1 MYNVNYLIKILI
13 PLLLI
18 FSPIYSQKV
27 NPENIEIIRDNYGVP
42 HVYSKTDKELA
53 YGLAWVH
60 SEDDFKTIQEAY
72 LAGNSLLS
80 KHIGLRGA
88 PVDFLA
94 QLIQS
99 DEVIDS
105 LFNTIDKD
113 FIDIVDGY
121 AQGINRYAELNPNE
135 VLVKKLF
142 PITPKKMLKY
152 SFLQL
157 FISSEGDRAVRAIFE
172 NNFESLNFQRRNEL
186 GSNLFSFS
194 TKKTKNG
201 ETYMAVNTHQ
211 PLDGPTSWYEVH
223 LESEEGT
230 SIIGATFAGA
240 PCILTGSNKNL
251 AWTHTVNRPDKT
263 DVYQLE
269 MVKNS
274 KIKYYF
280 DNKIL
285 KLKKYRGKAFI
296 KIFGIPIKVS
306 KKYYSSVYGPTLKN
320 KTGFFSVRTGSLHKV
335 RALEQ
340 WWKMNKAKNFKEFY
354 SILEM
359 NEIPGYNIGYA
370 DKDDNIFYISNGLIP
385 KRNDKYKWTGVLPG
399 NTSETLWTEYYKTSE
414 LPQVINPE
422 SGYIYNAN
430 HSPFKST
437 SLDENPKPKDFATNM
452 GFETFDNNRSTRIF
466 ELVESYDAIDYEAFK
481 TIKYDNK
488 FPTPFNYNFMNINNI
503 MEMSP
508 ENYPE
513 ISDILEQIQKWDRI
527 TDANSTG
534 AGAYAMFYY
543 TLADKY
549 FYKSYYDRNF
559 SKSLIADCLREVKNR
574 MIKHFKTTSVKLG
587 DFQKLVRGTKEIP
600 IFGMPD
606 VITAMNASKYKDGK
620 VQVTHGE
627 SYIQLV
633 KFSSKGTEIESV
645 ISYGSSDHKD
655 SPHYNDQMDI
665 YSKFQTKKMSFDRNY
680 VIKNAKKTYNPE

>member
-1 MYNVNYLIKILI
+1 MKQLKSIYLLFLFFTFNSIAQNI
-13 PLLLI
+13 
-18 FSPIYSQKV
+18 
-27 NPENIEIIRDNYGVP
+27 NTNNIEIIRDSFGVP
-42 HVYSKTDKELA
+42 HIYTKTDAELG

-88 PVDFLA
+88 PVDFLS
-94 QLIQS
+94 QLIRS
-99 DEVIDS
+99 DEIIDS
-105 LFNTIDKD
+105 LYNTIDKN
-113 FIDIVDGY
+113 FIEVVKGY

-172 NNFESLNFQRRNEL
+172 NNFKSLTFQRRNEL

-194 TKKTKNG
+194 TNKTKNG

-240 PCILTGSNKNL
+240 PCVLTGSNKNL

-263 DVYQLE
+263 DIYQLE

-274 KIKYYF
+274 KRKYFF
-280 DNKIL
+280 DDKIL

-296 KIFGIPIKVS
+296 KILGIPIKVS

-320 KTGFFSVRTGSLHKV
+320 KTGFFSVRTGSLFKV
-335 RALEQ
+335 RGLEQ
-340 WWKMNKAKNFKEFY
+340 WWKMNKASSFKEFY

-385 KRNDKYKWTGVLPG
+385 KRNNKYKWTDVLPG

-414 LPQVINPE
+414 LPQVINPK

-437 SLDENPKPKDFATNM
+437 SLNENPNPKHFNSNM

-466 ELVESYDAIDYEAFK
+466 ELVESLDAINYKDFK

-488 FPTPFNYNFMNINNI
+488 FPTPFNYNFMDINNV
-503 MEMSP
+503 MEMDP
-508 ENYPE
+508 KNYPK
-513 ISDILEQIQKWDRI
+513 ISDLLEQIQKWDRV
-527 TDANSTG
+527 TDADSTG

-543 TLADKY
+543 TLAEKY

-559 SKSLIADCLREVKNR
+559 SKDLIADCLKDVKEK
-574 MIKHFKTTSVKLG
+574 MIKYFNSSTVKLG
-587 DFQKLVRGTKEIP
+587 EYQKLVRGNKEIP

-606 VITAMNASKYKDGK
+606 VITAMTASKYRNGK
-620 VQVTHGE
+620 IQVTHGE

-633 KFSSKGTEIESV
+633 KFSNKGVEIESI

-655 SPHYNDQMDI
+655 SPHYNDQMEL
-665 YSKFQTKKMSFDRNY
+665 YSKFKTKKMSFDKDY
-680 VIKNAKKTYNPE
+680 VLKNARTTYNPK

>member
-1 MYNVNYLIKILI
+1 MIKKFFFLLIAFPAFCQNVNI
-13 PLLLI
+13 
-18 FSPIYSQKV
+18 
-27 NPENIEIIRDNYGVP
+27 NNIEIIRDHYGVP
-42 HVYSKTDKELA
+42 HIYSDTDKELA
-53 YGLAWVH
+53 YGLAWAH

-72 LAGNSLLS
+72 LAGNALLS
-80 KHIGLRGA
+80 KHLGLRGA
-88 PVDFLA
+88 PVDFLT

-99 DEVIDS
+99 EEVIDS
-105 LFNTIDKD
+105 LYETIDKN
-113 FIDIVDGY
+113 FLEVAEGY
-121 AQGINRYAELNPNE
+121 AQGINRYAELNPDK

-157 FISSEGDRAVRAIFE
+157 FISSEGDRAIRAIFE
-172 NNFESLNFQRRNEL
+172 NDFESLNFQRRNEL

-194 TKKTKNG
+194 TKKTNNG

-223 LESEEGT
+223 LESKEGT

-263 DVYQLE
+263 DIFQLE
-269 MVKNS
+269 MVKKS
-274 KIKYYF
+274 KRKYYF
-280 DNKIL
+280 DNQVL

-296 KIFGIPIKVS
+296 NILGIPIRVS
-306 KKYYSSVYGPTLKN
+306 RKYYSSVYGPTLKN
-320 KTGFFSVRTGSLHKV
+320 KTGFFSVRTGSLFKV

-340 WWKMNKAKNFKEFY
+340 WWKMNKATSFDEFY

-385 KRNDKYKWTGVLPG
+385 IRNDKFKWTGVLPG
-399 NTSETLWTEYYKTSE
+399 NTSETLWTDYYKTHE
-414 LPQVINPE
+414 LPQVINPK

-430 HSPFKST
+430 HSPFLST
-437 SLDENPKPKDFATNM
+437 SIDENPNPQDFASNM
-452 GFETFDNNRSTRIF
+452 GFETFNNNRSTRIF
-466 ELVESYDAIDYEAFK
+466 ELVESHKSIDYETFK
-481 TIKYDNK
+481 KIKYDNK
-488 FPTPFNYNFMNINNI
+488 FPTPFNYNFMDVNNI
-503 MEMSP
+503 MEMQP
-508 ENYPE
+508 DNYPE
-513 ISDILEQIQKWDRI
+513 VADLIKQIQNWDRS
-527 TDANSTG
+527 TDASSTG
-534 AGAYAMFYY
+534 AGAFAMFYY

-559 SKSLIADCLREVKNR
+559 SKSLIADCLVEVKKR
-574 MIKHFKTTSVKLG
+574 MKKYFDSTTIKLG
-587 DFQKLVRGTKEIP
+587 DFQKLVRGDKEMP

-633 KFSSKGTEIESV
+633 KFSSKGTEIESI
-645 ISYGSSDHKD
+645 ISYGSSDNKE
-655 SPHYNDQMDI
+655 SPHYNDQMEK
-665 YSKFQTKKMSFDRNY
+665 YSKFQTKKMSFDRDW
-680 VIKNAKKTYNPE
+680 VLKNSRRIYNPK

>member
-1 MYNVNYLIKILI
+1 MKQLKSIYLLFLFFTFNSIAQNI
-13 PLLLI
+13 
-18 FSPIYSQKV
+18 
-27 NPENIEIIRDNYGVP
+27 NTNNIEIIRDSFGVP
-42 HVYSKTDKELA
+42 HIYTKTDAELG

-88 PVDFLA
+88 PVDFLS
-94 QLIQS
+94 QLIRS
-99 DEVIDS
+99 DEIIDS
-105 LFNTIDKD
+105 LYSTIDKK
-113 FIDIVDGY
+113 FIEVVKGY

-172 NNFESLNFQRRNEL
+172 NNFKSLTFQRRNEL

-194 TKKTKNG
+194 TNKTRNG

-240 PCILTGSNKNL
+240 PCVLTGTNKNL

-263 DVYQLE
+263 DIYQLE

-274 KIKYYF
+274 KRKYFF
-280 DNKIL
+280 DDKIL

-296 KIFGIPIKVS
+296 KILGIPIKVS

-320 KTGFFSVRTGSLHKV
+320 KTGFFSVRTGSLFKV
-335 RALEQ
+335 RGLEQ
-340 WWKMNKAKNFKEFY
+340 WWKMNKASSFKEFY

-385 KRNDKYKWTGVLPG
+385 KRNNKYKWTDVLPG
-399 NTSETLWTEYYKTSE
+399 NNSETLWTEYYKTSE
-414 LPQVINPE
+414 LPQVINPK

-430 HSPFKST
+430 HSPFRST
-437 SLDENPKPKDFATNM
+437 SLNENPNPKNFNSNM

-466 ELVESYDAIDYEAFK
+466 ELIESFNAIDYKDFK

-488 FPTPFNYNFMNINNI
+488 FPTPFNYNFMDINNI
-503 MEMSP
+503 MEMDP
-508 ENYPE
+508 INYPE
-513 ISDILEQIQKWDRI
+513 ISDLLEQIQKWDRV

-543 TLADKY
+543 TLAEKY

-559 SKSLIADCLREVKNR
+559 SKDLIADCLKDVKEK
-574 MIKHFKTTSVKLG
+574 MIKYFNSSTVKLG
-587 DFQKLVRGTKEIP
+587 EYQKLVRGNKEMP

-606 VITAMNASKYKDGK
+606 VITAMTASKYRNGK
-620 VQVTHGE
+620 IQVTHGE

-633 KFSSKGTEIESV
+633 KFSNKGVEIESI

-655 SPHYNDQMDI
+655 SPHYNDQMEL
-665 YSKFQTKKMSFDRNY
+665 YSKFKTKKMSFDKDY
-680 VIKNAKKTYNPE
+680 VLKNARTTYNPK

>member
-1 MYNVNYLIKILI
+1 MKQLKSIYLLFLFFTFNSIAQNI
-13 PLLLI
+13 
-18 FSPIYSQKV
+18 
-27 NPENIEIIRDNYGVP
+27 NTNNIEIIRDSFGVP
-42 HVYSKTDKELA
+42 HIYTKTDAELG

-88 PVDFLA
+88 PVDFLS
-94 QLIQS
+94 QLIRS
-99 DEVIDS
+99 DEIIDS
-105 LFNTIDKD
+105 LYNTIDKN
-113 FIDIVDGY
+113 FIEVVKGY
-121 AQGINRYAELNPNE
+121 AQGINRYAELNPKE

-172 NNFESLNFQRRNEL
+172 NNFKSLTFQRRNEL

-194 TKKTKNG
+194 TNKTRNG

-240 PCILTGSNKNL
+240 PCVLTGTNKNL

-263 DVYQLE
+263 DIYQLE

-274 KIKYYF
+274 KRKYFF
-280 DNKIL
+280 DDKIL

-296 KIFGIPIKVS
+296 KILGIPIKVS

-320 KTGFFSVRTGSLHKV
+320 KTGFFSVRTGSLFKV
-335 RALEQ
+335 RGLEQ
-340 WWKMNKAKNFKEFY
+340 WWKMNKASSFKEFY

-385 KRNDKYKWTGVLPG
+385 KRNNKYKWTDVLPG

-414 LPQVINPE
+414 LPQVINPK

-437 SLDENPKPKDFATNM
+437 SLNENPNPKNFNSNM
-452 GFETFDNNRSTRIF
+452 GFETFDNNRSTRIY
-466 ELVESYDAIDYEAFK
+466 ELIESFNAIDYKDFK

-488 FPTPFNYNFMNINNI
+488 FPTPFNYNFMDINNI
-503 MEMSP
+503 MEMDP
-508 ENYPE
+508 KNYPE
-513 ISDILEQIQKWDRI
+513 ISDLLEQIQKWDRV

-543 TLADKY
+543 TLAEKY

-559 SKSLIADCLREVKNR
+559 SKDLIADCLKDVKEK
-574 MIKHFKTTSVKLG
+574 MIKYFNSSTVKLG
-587 DFQKLVRGTKEIP
+587 EYQKLVRGNKEMP

-606 VITAMNASKYKDGK
+606 VITAMTASKYRNGK
-620 VQVTHGE
+620 IQVTHGE

-633 KFSSKGTEIESV
+633 KFSNKGVEIESI

-655 SPHYNDQMDI
+655 SPHYNDQMEL
-665 YSKFQTKKMSFDRNY
+665 YSKFKTKKMSFDKDY
-680 VIKNAKKTYNPE
+680 VLKNARTTYNPK

>member
-1 MYNVNYLIKILI
+1 MKQLKSIYF
-13 PLLLI
+13 LLLFFTLSSI
-18 FSPIYSQKV
+18 AQTI
-27 NPENIEIIRDNYGVP
+27 NTNNIEIIRDSFGVP
-42 HVYSKTDKELA
+42 HIYTKTDAELG

-88 PVDFLA
+88 PVDFLS
-94 QLIQS
+94 QLIRS
-99 DEVIDS
+99 DEIIDS
-105 LFNTIDKD
+105 LYNTIDKN
-113 FIDIVDGY
+113 FIEVVKGY

-172 NNFESLNFQRRNEL
+172 NNFKSLTFQRRNEL

-194 TKKTKNG
+194 TNKTRNG

-240 PCILTGSNKNL
+240 PCVLTGTNKNL

-263 DVYQLE
+263 DIYQLE

-274 KIKYYF
+274 KRKYFF
-280 DNKIL
+280 DDKIL

-296 KIFGIPIKVS
+296 KILGIPIKVS

-320 KTGFFSVRTGSLHKV
+320 KTGFFSVRTGSLFKV
-335 RALEQ
+335 RGLEQ
-340 WWKMNKAKNFKEFY
+340 WWKMNKASSFKEFY

-385 KRNDKYKWTGVLPG
+385 KRNNKYKWTDVLPG

-414 LPQVINPE
+414 LPQVINPK

-437 SLDENPKPKDFATNM
+437 SLNENPNPQNFNSNM

-466 ELVESYDAIDYEAFK
+466 ELIESFNAIDYKDFK

-488 FPTPFNYNFMNINNI
+488 FPTPFNYNFMDINNI
-503 MEMSP
+503 MEMDP
-508 ENYPE
+508 KNYPE
-513 ISDILEQIQKWDRI
+513 ISDLLEQIQKWDRV

-543 TLADKY
+543 TLAEKY

-559 SKSLIADCLREVKNR
+559 SKDLIADCLKDVKEK
-574 MIKHFKTTSVKLG
+574 MIKYFNSSTVKLG
-587 DFQKLVRGTKEIP
+587 EYQKLVRGNKEMP

-606 VITAMNASKYKDGK
+606 VITAMTASKYRNGK
-620 VQVTHGE
+620 IQVTHGE

-633 KFSSKGTEIESV
+633 KFSNKGVEIESI

-655 SPHYNDQMDI
+655 SPHYNDQMEL
-665 YSKFQTKKMSFDRNY
+665 YSKFKTKKMSFDKDY
-680 VIKNAKKTYNPE
+680 VLKNARTTYNPK

>member
-1 MYNVNYLIKILI
+1 
-13 PLLLI
+13 
-18 FSPIYSQKV
+18 
-27 NPENIEIIRDNYGVP
+27 
-42 HVYSKTDKELA
+42 
-53 YGLAWVH
+53 
-60 SEDDFKTIQEAY
+60 
-72 LAGNSLLS
+72 
-80 KHIGLRGA
+80 
-88 PVDFLA
+88 
-94 QLIQS
+94 
-99 DEVIDS
+99 
-105 LFNTIDKD
+105 
-113 FIDIVDGY
+113 
-121 AQGINRYAELNPNE
+121 
-135 VLVKKLF
+135 
-142 PITPKKMLKY
+142 
-152 SFLQL
+152 
-157 FISSEGDRAVRAIFE
+157 
-172 NNFESLNFQRRNEL
+172 
-186 GSNLFSFS
+186 
-194 TKKTKNG
+194 
-201 ETYMAVNTHQ
+201 MAVNTHQ

-240 PCILTGSNKNL
+240 PCVLTGSNKNL

-263 DVYQLE
+263 DIYQLE

-274 KIKYYF
+274 KRKYFF
-280 DNKIL
+280 DDKIL

-296 KIFGIPIKVS
+296 KILGIPIKVG

-320 KTGFFSVRTGSLHKV
+320 KTGFFSVRTGSLFKV
-335 RALEQ
+335 RGLEQ
-340 WWKMNKAKNFKEFY
+340 WWKMNKASSFKEFY

-385 KRNDKYKWTGVLPG
+385 KRNNKYKWTDVLPG

-414 LPQVINPE
+414 LPQVINPK

-437 SLDENPKPKDFATNM
+437 SLNENPNPKHFNSNM

-466 ELVESYDAIDYEAFK
+466 ELVESLDAINYKDFK

-488 FPTPFNYNFMNINNI
+488 FPTPFNYNFMDINNI
-503 MEMSP
+503 MEMDP
-508 ENYPE
+508 KNYPE
-513 ISDILEQIQKWDRI
+513 ISDLLEQIQKWDRV

-543 TLADKY
+543 TLVEKY

-559 SKSLIADCLREVKNR
+559 SKDLIADCLKDVKEK
-574 MIKHFKTTSVKLG
+574 MIKYFNSSTVKLG
-587 DFQKLVRGTKEIP
+587 EYQKLVRGNKEIP

-606 VITAMNASKYKDGK
+606 VITAMTASKYRNGK
-620 VQVTHGE
+620 IQVTHGE

-633 KFSSKGTEIESV
+633 KFSNKGVEIESI

-655 SPHYNDQMDI
+655 SPHYNDQMEL
-665 YSKFQTKKMSFDRNY
+665 YSKFKTKKMSFDKDY
-680 VIKNAKKTYNPE
+680 VLKNAKTTYNPK

>member
-1 MYNVNYLIKILI
+1 MKQLKSIYLLFLFFTFNSIAQNI
-13 PLLLI
+13 
-18 FSPIYSQKV
+18 
-27 NPENIEIIRDNYGVP
+27 NTNNIEIIRDNFGVP
-42 HVYSKTDKELA
+42 HIYTKTDAELG

-88 PVDFLA
+88 PVDFLS
-94 QLIQS
+94 QLIRS
-99 DEVIDS
+99 DEIIDS
-105 LFNTIDKD
+105 LYNTIDKN
-113 FIDIVDGY
+113 FIEVVKGY

-172 NNFESLNFQRRNEL
+172 NNFKSLTFQRRNEL

-194 TKKTKNG
+194 TNKTRNG

-240 PCILTGSNKNL
+240 PCVLTGTNKNL

-263 DVYQLE
+263 DIYQLE

-274 KIKYYF
+274 KRKYFF
-280 DNKIL
+280 DDKIL

-296 KIFGIPIKVS
+296 KILGIPIKVS

-320 KTGFFSVRTGSLHKV
+320 KTGFFSVRTGSLFKV
-335 RALEQ
+335 RGLEQ
-340 WWKMNKAKNFKEFY
+340 WWKMNKASSFKEFY

-385 KRNDKYKWTGVLPG
+385 KRNNKYKWTDVLPG

-414 LPQVINPE
+414 LPQVINPK

-437 SLDENPKPKDFATNM
+437 SLNENPNPQNFNSNM

-466 ELVESYDAIDYEAFK
+466 ELIESINAIDYKDFK

-488 FPTPFNYNFMNINNI
+488 FPTPFNYNFMDINNI
-503 MEMSP
+503 MEMDP
-508 ENYPE
+508 KNYPE
-513 ISDILEQIQKWDRI
+513 ISDLLEQIQKWDRV

-543 TLADKY
+543 TLAEKY

-559 SKSLIADCLREVKNR
+559 SKDLIADCLKDVKEK
-574 MIKHFKTTSVKLG
+574 MIKYFNSSTVKLG
-587 DFQKLVRGTKEIP
+587 EYQKLVRGNKEMP

-606 VITAMNASKYKDGK
+606 VITAMTASKYRNGK
-620 VQVTHGE
+620 IQVTHGE

-633 KFSSKGTEIESV
+633 KFSNKGVEIESI

-655 SPHYNDQMDI
+655 SPHYNDQMEL
-665 YSKFQTKKMSFDRNY
+665 YSKFKTKKMSFDKDY
-680 VIKNAKKTYNPE
+680 VLKNAKTTYNPK

>member
-1 MYNVNYLIKILI
+1 MIKKFFFLLIAFPAFCQNVNI
-13 PLLLI
+13 
-18 FSPIYSQKV
+18 
-27 NPENIEIIRDNYGVP
+27 NNIEIIRDHYGVP
-42 HVYSKTDKELA
+42 HIYSDTDKELA
-53 YGLAWVH
+53 YGLAWAH

-72 LAGNSLLS
+72 LAGNALLS
-80 KHIGLRGA
+80 KHLGLRGA
-88 PVDFLA
+88 PVDFLT

-99 DEVIDS
+99 EEVIDS
-105 LFNTIDKD
+105 LYETIDKN
-113 FIDIVDGY
+113 FLEVAEGY
-121 AQGINRYAELNPNE
+121 AQGINRYAELNPDK

-157 FISSEGDRAVRAIFE
+157 FISSEGDRAIRAIFE
-172 NNFESLNFQRRNEL
+172 NDFESLNFQRRNEL

-194 TKKTKNG
+194 TKKTNNG

-223 LESEEGT
+223 LESKEGT

-263 DVYQLE
+263 DIFQLE
-269 MVKNS
+269 MVKKS
-274 KIKYYF
+274 KRKYYF
-280 DNKIL
+280 DNQVL

-296 KIFGIPIKVS
+296 NILGIPIRVS
-306 KKYYSSVYGPTLKN
+306 RKYYSSVYGPTLKN
-320 KTGFFSVRTGSLHKV
+320 KTGFFSVRTGSLFKI

-340 WWKMNKAKNFKEFY
+340 WWKMNKATSFDEFY

-385 KRNDKYKWTGVLPG
+385 IRNDKFKWTGVLPG
-399 NTSETLWTEYYKTSE
+399 NTSETLWTDYYKTHE
-414 LPQVINPE
+414 LPQVINPK

-430 HSPFKST
+430 HSPFLST
-437 SLDENPKPKDFATNM
+437 SIDENPNPQDFASNM
-452 GFETFDNNRSTRIF
+452 GFETFNNNRSTRIF
-466 ELVESYDAIDYEAFK
+466 ELVESHKSIDYETFK
-481 TIKYDNK
+481 KIKYDNK
-488 FPTPFNYNFMNINNI
+488 FPTPFNYNFMDINNI
-503 MEMSP
+503 MEMQP
-508 ENYPE
+508 DNYPE
-513 ISDILEQIQKWDRI
+513 VADLIKQIQNWDRS
-527 TDANSTG
+527 TDASSTG
-534 AGAYAMFYY
+534 AGAFAMFYY

-559 SKSLIADCLREVKNR
+559 SKSLIADCLVEVKKR
-574 MIKHFKTTSVKLG
+574 MKKYFDSTTIKLG
-587 DFQKLVRGTKEIP
+587 DFQKLVRGDKEMP

-633 KFSSKGTEIESV
+633 KFSSKGTEIESI
-645 ISYGSSDHKD
+645 ISYGSSDNKE
-655 SPHYNDQMDI
+655 SPHYNDQMEK
-665 YSKFQTKKMSFDRNY
+665 YSKFQTKKMSFDRDW
-680 VIKNAKKTYNPE
+680 VLKNSRRIYNPK

>member
-1 MYNVNYLIKILI
+1 MKQLKSIYLLFLFFTFNSIAQNI
-13 PLLLI
+13 
-18 FSPIYSQKV
+18 
-27 NPENIEIIRDNYGVP
+27 NTNNIEIIRDSFGVP
-42 HVYSKTDKELA
+42 HIYTKTDAELG

-88 PVDFLA
+88 PVDFLS
-94 QLIQS
+94 QLIRS
-99 DEVIDS
+99 DEIIDS
-105 LFNTIDKD
+105 LYNTIDKN
-113 FIDIVDGY
+113 FIEVVKGY

-172 NNFESLNFQRRNEL
+172 NNFKSLTFQRRNEL

-194 TKKTKNG
+194 TNKTRNG

-240 PCILTGSNKNL
+240 PCVLTGTNKNL

-263 DVYQLE
+263 DIYQLE

-274 KIKYYF
+274 KRKYFF
-280 DNKIL
+280 DDKIL

-296 KIFGIPIKVS
+296 KILGIPIKVS

-320 KTGFFSVRTGSLHKV
+320 KTGFFSVRTGSLFKV
-335 RALEQ
+335 RGLEQ
-340 WWKMNKAKNFKEFY
+340 WWKMNKASSFKEFY

-385 KRNDKYKWTGVLPG
+385 KRNNKYKWTDVLPG

-414 LPQVINPE
+414 LPQVINPK

-437 SLDENPKPKDFATNM
+437 SLNENPNPQNFNSNM

-466 ELVESYDAIDYEAFK
+466 ELIESFNAIDYKDFK

-488 FPTPFNYNFMNINNI
+488 FPTPFNYNFMDINNI
-503 MEMSP
+503 VEMDP
-508 ENYPE
+508 KNYPE
-513 ISDILEQIQKWDRI
+513 ISDLLEQIQKWDRV

-543 TLADKY
+543 TLAEKY

-559 SKSLIADCLREVKNR
+559 SKDLIADCLKDVKEK
-574 MIKHFKTTSVKLG
+574 MIKYFNSSTVKLG
-587 DFQKLVRGTKEIP
+587 EYQKLVRGNKEMP

-606 VITAMNASKYKDGK
+606 VITAMTASKYRNGK
-620 VQVTHGE
+620 IQVTHGE

-633 KFSSKGTEIESV
+633 KFSNKGVEIESI

-655 SPHYNDQMDI
+655 SPHYNDQMEL
-665 YSKFQTKKMSFDRNY
+665 YSKFKTKKMSFDKDY
-680 VIKNAKKTYNPE
+680 VLKNARTTYNPK

>member
-1 MYNVNYLIKILI
+1 MKQLKSIYLLFLFFTFNSIAQNI
-13 PLLLI
+13 
-18 FSPIYSQKV
+18 
-27 NPENIEIIRDNYGVP
+27 NTNNIEIIRDSFGVP
-42 HVYSKTDKELA
+42 HIYTKTDAELG

-88 PVDFLA
+88 PVDFLS
-94 QLIQS
+94 QLIRS
-99 DEVIDS
+99 DEIIDS
-105 LFNTIDKD
+105 LYNTIDKN
-113 FIDIVDGY
+113 FIEVVKGY
-121 AQGINRYAELNPNE
+121 AQGINRYAELNPKE

-172 NNFESLNFQRRNEL
+172 NNFKSLTFQRRNEL

-194 TKKTKNG
+194 TNKTRNG

-240 PCILTGSNKNL
+240 PCVLTGTNKNL

-263 DVYQLE
+263 DIYQLE

-274 KIKYYF
+274 KRKYFF
-280 DNKIL
+280 DDKIL

-296 KIFGIPIKVS
+296 KILGIPIKVS

-320 KTGFFSVRTGSLHKV
+320 KTGFFSVRTGSLFKV
-335 RALEQ
+335 RGLEQ
-340 WWKMNKAKNFKEFY
+340 WWKMNKASSFKEFY

-385 KRNDKYKWTGVLPG
+385 KRNNKYKWTDVLPG

-414 LPQVINPE
+414 LPQVINPK

-437 SLDENPKPKDFATNM
+437 SLNENPNPQNFNSNM

-466 ELVESYDAIDYEAFK
+466 ELIESINAIDYKDFK

-488 FPTPFNYNFMNINNI
+488 FPTPFNYNFMDINNI
-503 MEMSP
+503 MEMDP
-508 ENYPE
+508 KNYPE
-513 ISDILEQIQKWDRI
+513 ISDLLEQIQKWDRV

-543 TLADKY
+543 TLAEKY

-559 SKSLIADCLREVKNR
+559 SKDLIADCLKDVKEK
-574 MIKHFKTTSVKLG
+574 MIKYFNSSTVKLG
-587 DFQKLVRGTKEIP
+587 EYQKLVRGNKEMP

-606 VITAMNASKYKDGK
+606 VITAMTASKYRNGK
-620 VQVTHGE
+620 IQVTHGE

-633 KFSSKGTEIESV
+633 KFSNKGVEIESI

-655 SPHYNDQMDI
+655 SPHYNDQMEL
-665 YSKFQTKKMSFDRNY
+665 YSKFKTKKMSFDKDY
-680 VIKNAKKTYNPE
+680 VLKNARTTYNPK

>member
-1 MYNVNYLIKILI
+1 MKQLKSIYLLFLFFTFNSIAQNI
-13 PLLLI
+13 
-18 FSPIYSQKV
+18 
-27 NPENIEIIRDNYGVP
+27 NTNNIEIIRDNFGVP
-42 HVYSKTDKELA
+42 HIYTKTDAELG

-88 PVDFLA
+88 PVDFLS
-94 QLIQS
+94 QLIRS
-99 DEVIDS
+99 DEIIDS
-105 LFNTIDKD
+105 LYNTIDKN
-113 FIDIVDGY
+113 FIEVVKGY

-172 NNFESLNFQRRNEL
+172 NNFKSLTFQRRNEL

-194 TKKTKNG
+194 TNKTRNG

-240 PCILTGSNKNL
+240 PCVLTGTNKNL

-263 DVYQLE
+263 DIYQLE

-274 KIKYYF
+274 KRKYFF
-280 DNKIL
+280 DDKIL

-296 KIFGIPIKVS
+296 KILGIPIKVS

-320 KTGFFSVRTGSLHKV
+320 KTGFFSVRTGSLFKV
-335 RALEQ
+335 RGLEQ
-340 WWKMNKAKNFKEFY
+340 WWKMNKASSFKEFY

-385 KRNDKYKWTGVLPG
+385 KRNNKYKWTDVLPG

-414 LPQVINPE
+414 LPQVINPK

-437 SLDENPKPKDFATNM
+437 SLNENPNPQNFNSNM

-466 ELVESYDAIDYEAFK
+466 ELIESFNAINYKDFK

-488 FPTPFNYNFMNINNI
+488 FPTPFNYNFMDINNI
-503 MEMSP
+503 MEMDP
-508 ENYPE
+508 KNYPE
-513 ISDILEQIQKWDRI
+513 ISDLLEQIQKWDRV

-543 TLADKY
+543 TLAEKY

-559 SKSLIADCLREVKNR
+559 SKDLIADCLKDVKEK
-574 MIKHFKTTSVKLG
+574 MIKYFNSSTVKLG
-587 DFQKLVRGTKEIP
+587 EYQKLVRGNKEMP

-606 VITAMNASKYKDGK
+606 VITAMTASKYRNGK
-620 VQVTHGE
+620 IQVTHGE

-633 KFSSKGTEIESV
+633 KFSNKGVEIESI

-655 SPHYNDQMDI
+655 SPHYNDQMEL
-665 YSKFQTKKMSFDRNY
+665 YSKFKTKKMSFDKDY
-680 VIKNAKKTYNPE
+680 VLKNARTTYNPK

>member
-1 MYNVNYLIKILI
+1 MKQLKSIYLLFLFFTFNSIAQNI
-13 PLLLI
+13 
-18 FSPIYSQKV
+18 
-27 NPENIEIIRDNYGVP
+27 NTNNIEIIRDSFGVP
-42 HVYSKTDKELA
+42 HIYTKTDAELG

-88 PVDFLA
+88 PVDFLS
-94 QLIQS
+94 QLIRS
-99 DEVIDS
+99 DEIIDS
-105 LFNTIDKD
+105 LYNTIDKN
-113 FIDIVDGY
+113 FIEVVKGY
-121 AQGINRYAELNPNE
+121 AQGINRYAELNPKE

-172 NNFESLNFQRRNEL
+172 NNFKSLTFQRRNEL

-194 TKKTKNG
+194 TNKTKNG

-240 PCILTGSNKNL
+240 PCVLTGSNKNL

-263 DVYQLE
+263 DIYQLE

-274 KIKYYF
+274 KRKYFF
-280 DNKIL
+280 DDKIL

-296 KIFGIPIKVS
+296 KILGIPIKVS

-320 KTGFFSVRTGSLHKV
+320 KTGFFSVRTGSLFKV
-335 RALEQ
+335 RGLEQ
-340 WWKMNKAKNFKEFY
+340 WWKMNKASSFKEFY

-385 KRNDKYKWTGVLPG
+385 KRNNKYKWTDVLPG

-414 LPQVINPE
+414 LPQVINPK

-437 SLDENPKPKDFATNM
+437 SLNENPNPQNFNSNM

-466 ELVESYDAIDYEAFK
+466 ELIESFNAIDYKDFK

-488 FPTPFNYNFMNINNI
+488 FPTPFNYNFMDINNV
-503 MEMSP
+503 MEMDP
-508 ENYPE
+508 KNYPK
-513 ISDILEQIQKWDRI
+513 ISDLLEQIQKWDRV
-527 TDANSTG
+527 TDADSTG

-543 TLADKY
+543 TLAEKY

-559 SKSLIADCLREVKNR
+559 SKDLIADCLKDVKEK
-574 MIKHFKTTSVKLG
+574 MIKYFNSSTVKLG
-587 DFQKLVRGTKEIP
+587 EYQKLVRGNKEIP

-606 VITAMNASKYKDGK
+606 VITAMTASKYRNGK
-620 VQVTHGE
+620 IQVTHGE

-633 KFSSKGTEIESV
+633 KFSNKGVEIESI

-655 SPHYNDQMDI
+655 SPHYNDQMEL
-665 YSKFQTKKMSFDRNY
+665 YSKFKTKKMSFDKDY
-680 VIKNAKKTYNPE
+680 VLKNARTTYNPK

>member
-1 MYNVNYLIKILI
+1 MIRTVFF
-13 PLLLI
+13 I
-18 FSPIYSQKV
+18 FISCSIFSQKV
-27 NPENIEIIRDNYGVP
+27 DVNNIEIIRDKYGVP
-42 HVYSKTDKELA
+42 HIYSNTDKELA
-53 YGLAWVH
+53 YGLAWAH

-72 LAGNSLLS
+72 LAGNALLS
-80 KHIGLRGA
+80 KHIGFRGA
-88 PVDFLA
+88 PVDFLT

-99 DEVIDS
+99 EEVIDS
-105 LFNTIDKD
+105 LFETIDKK
-113 FIDIVDGY
+113 FIEVAEGY
-121 AQGINRYAELNPNE
+121 AQGINRYAELNPE
-135 VLVKKLF
+135 KVLVKKLF

-157 FISSEGDRAVRAIFE
+157 FISSEGDRAIRAIFE
-172 NNFESLNFQRRNEL
+172 NDFESLNFQRRNEL

-194 TKKTKNG
+194 TKKTNNG

-211 PLDGPTSWYEVH
+211 PLDGPTSWYEAH
-223 LESEEGT
+223 LESKEGT

-263 DVYQLE
+263 DIFQLE

-274 KIKYYF
+274 KRKYYF
-280 DNKIL
+280 DNKVL

-296 KIFGIPIKVS
+296 NILGIPIRVS

-320 KTGFFSVRTGSLHKV
+320 KTGFFSVRTGSLFKV

-340 WWKMNKAKNFKEFY
+340 WWKMNKATSFDEFY

-385 KRNDKYKWTGVLPG
+385 IRNDKFKWTGVLPG
-399 NTSETLWTEYYKTSE
+399 NTSETLWTDYYKTHE

-437 SLDENPKPKDFATNM
+437 SIDENPNPKDFASNM
-452 GFETFDNNRSTRIF
+452 GYETFDNNRSTRIF
-466 ELVESYDAIDYEAFK
+466 ELVESYKSIDYEDFK
-481 TIKYDNK
+481 KIKYDNK
-488 FPTPFNYNFMNINNI
+488 FPTPFNYNFMDVNKI
-503 MEMSP
+503 MEMKP
-508 ENYPE
+508 DDYPE
-513 ISDILEQIQKWDRI
+513 IADLIKQIQNWDRS
-527 TDANSTG
+527 TDAASTG

-559 SKSLIADCLREVKNR
+559 SKSLIADCLVEVKKR
-574 MIKHFKTTSVKLG
+574 MKKYFNSTIIKLG
-587 DFQKLVRGTKEIP
+587 DFQKLVRGDKEMP

-633 KFSSKGTEIESV
+633 KFSSKGTEIESI
-645 ISYGSSDHKD
+645 ISYGSSDNEE
-655 SPHYNDQMDI
+655 SPHYDDQMEK
-665 YSKFQTKKMSFDRNY
+665 YSKFQTKKMSFDRDWVLNNSKR
-680 VIKNAKKTYNPE
+680 IYNPR

>member
-1 MYNVNYLIKILI
+1 MKQLN
-13 PLLLI
+13 
-18 FSPIYSQKV
+18 SIYFLFLFFTLSSIAQTI
-27 NPENIEIIRDNYGVP
+27 NTNNIEIIRDSFGVP
-42 HVYSKTDKELA
+42 HIYTKTDAELG

-88 PVDFLA
+88 PVDFLS
-94 QLIQS
+94 QLIRS
-99 DEVIDS
+99 DEIIDS
-105 LFNTIDKD
+105 LYNTIDKN
-113 FIDIVDGY
+113 FIEVVKGY

-172 NNFESLNFQRRNEL
+172 NNFKSLTFQRRNEL

-194 TKKTKNG
+194 TNKTRNG

-240 PCILTGSNKNL
+240 PCVLTGTNKNL

-263 DVYQLE
+263 DIYQLE

-274 KIKYYF
+274 KRKYFF
-280 DNKIL
+280 DDKIL

-296 KIFGIPIKVS
+296 KILGIPIKVS

-320 KTGFFSVRTGSLHKV
+320 KTGFFSVRTGSLFKV
-335 RALEQ
+335 RGLEQ
-340 WWKMNKAKNFKEFY
+340 WWKMNKASSFKEFY

-385 KRNDKYKWTGVLPG
+385 KRNNKYKWTDVLPG

-414 LPQVINPE
+414 LPQVINPK

-437 SLDENPKPKDFATNM
+437 SLNENPNPQNFNSNM

-466 ELVESYDAIDYEAFK
+466 ELIESFNAIDYKDFK

-488 FPTPFNYNFMNINNI
+488 FPTPFNYNFMDINNI
-503 MEMSP
+503 MEMDP
-508 ENYPE
+508 KNYPE
-513 ISDILEQIQKWDRI
+513 ISDLLEQIQKWDRV

-543 TLADKY
+543 TLAEKY

-559 SKSLIADCLREVKNR
+559 SKDLIADCLKDVKEK
-574 MIKHFKTTSVKLG
+574 MIKYFNSSTVKLG
-587 DFQKLVRGTKEIP
+587 EYQKLVRGNKEIP

-606 VITAMNASKYKDGK
+606 VITAMTASKYRNGK
-620 VQVTHGE
+620 IQVTHGE

-633 KFSSKGTEIESV
+633 KFSNKGVEIESI

-655 SPHYNDQMDI
+655 SPHYNDQMEL
-665 YSKFQTKKMSFDRNY
+665 YSKFKTKKMSFDKDY
-680 VIKNAKKTYNPE
+680 VLKNAKTTYNPK

>member
-1 MYNVNYLIKILI
+1 MIRTVFF
-13 PLLLI
+13 I
-18 FSPIYSQKV
+18 FISCSIFSQKV
-27 NPENIEIIRDNYGVP
+27 DVNNIEIIRDKYGVP
-42 HVYSKTDKELA
+42 HIYSNTDKELA
-53 YGLAWVH
+53 YGLAWAH

-72 LAGNSLLS
+72 LAGNALLS
-80 KHIGLRGA
+80 KHIGFRGA
-88 PVDFLA
+88 PVDFLT

-99 DEVIDS
+99 EEVIDS
-105 LFNTIDKD
+105 LFETIDKK
-113 FIDIVDGY
+113 FIEVAEGY
-121 AQGINRYAELNPNE
+121 AQGINRYAELNPE
-135 VLVKKLF
+135 KVLVKKLF

-157 FISSEGDRAVRAIFE
+157 FISSEGDRAIRAIFE
-172 NNFESLNFQRRNEL
+172 NDFESLNFQRRNEL

-194 TKKTKNG
+194 TKKTNNG

-211 PLDGPTSWYEVH
+211 PLDGPTSWYEAH
-223 LESEEGT
+223 LESKEGT

-263 DVYQLE
+263 DIFQLE

-274 KIKYYF
+274 KRKYYF
-280 DNKIL
+280 DNKVL

-296 KIFGIPIKVS
+296 NILGIPIRVS

-320 KTGFFSVRTGSLHKV
+320 KTGFFSVRTGSLFKV

-340 WWKMNKAKNFKEFY
+340 WWKMNKATSFDEFY

-385 KRNDKYKWTGVLPG
+385 IRNDKFKWTGVLPG
-399 NTSETLWTEYYKTSE
+399 NTSETLWTDYYKTHE

-437 SLDENPKPKDFATNM
+437 SIDENPNPKDFASNM
-452 GFETFDNNRSTRIF
+452 GYETFDNNRSTRIF
-466 ELVESYDAIDYEAFK
+466 ELVESYESIDYEDFK
-481 TIKYDNK
+481 KIKYDNK
-488 FPTPFNYNFMNINNI
+488 FPTPFNYNFMDVNKI
-503 MEMSP
+503 MEMKP
-508 ENYPE
+508 DDYPE
-513 ISDILEQIQKWDRI
+513 IADLLKQIQNWDRS
-527 TDANSTG
+527 TDAASTG

-559 SKSLIADCLREVKNR
+559 SKSLIADCLVEVKKR
-574 MIKHFKTTSVKLG
+574 MKKYFNSTIIKLG
-587 DFQKLVRGTKEIP
+587 DFQKLVRGDKEMP

-633 KFSSKGTEIESV
+633 KFSSKGTEIESI
-645 ISYGSSDHKD
+645 ISYGSSDNEE
-655 SPHYNDQMDI
+655 SPHYHDQMEK
-665 YSKFQTKKMSFDRNY
+665 YSKFQTKKMSFDRDWVLNNSKR
-680 VIKNAKKTYNPE
+680 IYNPR

>member
-1 MYNVNYLIKILI
+1 MKQLKSIYLLFLFFTFNSFAQNI
-13 PLLLI
+13 
-18 FSPIYSQKV
+18 
-27 NPENIEIIRDNYGVP
+27 NTNNIEIIRDSFGVP
-42 HVYSKTDKELA
+42 HIYTKTDAELG

-88 PVDFLA
+88 PVDFLS
-94 QLIQS
+94 QLIRS
-99 DEVIDS
+99 DEIIDS
-105 LFNTIDKD
+105 LYNTIDKN
-113 FIDIVDGY
+113 FIEVVKGY

-172 NNFESLNFQRRNEL
+172 NNFKSLTFQRRNEL

-194 TKKTKNG
+194 TNKTRNG

-240 PCILTGSNKNL
+240 PCVLSGTNKNL

-263 DVYQLE
+263 DIYQLE

-274 KIKYYF
+274 KRKYFF
-280 DNKIL
+280 DDKIL

-296 KIFGIPIKVS
+296 KILGIPIKVS

-320 KTGFFSVRTGSLHKV
+320 KTGFFSVRTGSLFKV
-335 RALEQ
+335 RGLEQ
-340 WWKMNKAKNFKEFY
+340 WWKMNKASSFKEFY

-385 KRNDKYKWTGVLPG
+385 KRNNKYKWTDVLPG
-399 NTSETLWTEYYKTSE
+399 NNSETLWTEYYKTSE
-414 LPQVINPE
+414 LPQVINPK

-437 SLDENPKPKDFATNM
+437 SLNENPNPENFNSNM

-466 ELVESYDAIDYEAFK
+466 ELIESFNAIDYKDFK

-488 FPTPFNYNFMNINNI
+488 FPTPFNYNFMDINNI
-503 MEMSP
+503 MEMDP
-508 ENYPE
+508 KNYPE
-513 ISDILEQIQKWDRI
+513 ISDLLEQIQKWDRV

-543 TLADKY
+543 TLAEKY

-559 SKSLIADCLREVKNR
+559 SKDLIADCLKDVKEK
-574 MIKHFKTTSVKLG
+574 MIKYFNSSTVKLG
-587 DFQKLVRGTKEIP
+587 EYQKLVRGNKEMP

-606 VITAMNASKYKDGK
+606 VITAMTASKYRNGK
-620 VQVTHGE
+620 IQVTHGE

-633 KFSSKGTEIESV
+633 KFSNKGVEIESI

-655 SPHYNDQMDI
+655 SPHYNDQMEL
-665 YSKFQTKKMSFDRNY
+665 YSKFKTKKMSFDKDY
-680 VIKNAKKTYNPE
+680 VLKNAKTTYSPK

>member
-1 MYNVNYLIKILI
+1 MIRTVFF
-13 PLLLI
+13 I
-18 FSPIYSQKV
+18 FISCSIFSQKV
-27 NPENIEIIRDNYGVP
+27 DVNNIEIIRDKYGVP
-42 HVYSKTDKELA
+42 HIYSNTDKELA
-53 YGLAWVH
+53 YGLAWAH

-72 LAGNSLLS
+72 LAGNALLS
-80 KHIGLRGA
+80 KHIGLRAA
-88 PVDFLA
+88 PVDFLT

-99 DEVIDS
+99 EEVIDS
-105 LFNTIDKD
+105 LFETIDKK
-113 FIDIVDGY
+113 FIEVAEGY
-121 AQGINRYAELNPNE
+121 AQGINRYAELNPE
-135 VLVKKLF
+135 KVLVKKLF

-157 FISSEGDRAVRAIFE
+157 FISSEGDRAIRAIFE
-172 NNFESLNFQRRNEL
+172 NDFESLNFQRRNEL

-194 TKKTKNG
+194 TKKTNNG

-211 PLDGPTSWYEVH
+211 PLDGPTSWYEAH
-223 LESEEGT
+223 LESKEGT

-263 DVYQLE
+263 DIFQLE

-274 KIKYYF
+274 KRKYYF
-280 DNKIL
+280 DNKVL

-296 KIFGIPIKVS
+296 NILGIPIRVS

-320 KTGFFSVRTGSLHKV
+320 KTGFFSVRTGSLFKV

-340 WWKMNKAKNFKEFY
+340 WWKMNKATSFDEFY

-385 KRNDKYKWTGVLPG
+385 IRNDKFKWTGVLPG
-399 NTSETLWTEYYKTSE
+399 NTSETLWTDYYKTHE

-437 SLDENPKPKDFATNM
+437 SIDENPNPKDFASNM

-466 ELVESYDAIDYEAFK
+466 ELVESYKSIDYEDFK
-481 TIKYDNK
+481 KIKYDNK
-488 FPTPFNYNFMNINNI
+488 FPTPFNYNFMDVNKI
-503 MEMSP
+503 MEMKP
-508 ENYPE
+508 TDYPE
-513 ISDILEQIQKWDRI
+513 IADLLKQIQNWDRS
-527 TDANSTG
+527 TDAASTG

-559 SKSLIADCLREVKNR
+559 SKSLIADCLVEVKKR
-574 MIKHFKTTSVKLG
+574 MKKYFNSTIIKLG
-587 DFQKLVRGTKEIP
+587 DFQKLVRGDKEMP

-633 KFSSKGTEIESV
+633 KFSSKGTEIESI
-645 ISYGSSDHKD
+645 ISYGSSDNEE
-655 SPHYNDQMDI
+655 SPHYHDQMEK
-665 YSKFQTKKMSFDRNY
+665 YSKFQTKKMSFDRDWVLNNSKR
-680 VIKNAKKTYNPE
+680 IYNPR

>member
-1 MYNVNYLIKILI
+1 MFRIIFFILI
-13 PLLLI
+13 SCSI
-18 FSPIYSQKV
+18 FSQNVDV
-27 NPENIEIIRDNYGVP
+27 NNIEIIRDNYGVP
-42 HVYSKTDKELA
+42 HIYSNTDKELA
-53 YGLAWVH
+53 YGLAWAH

-72 LAGNSLLS
+72 LAGNALLS

-88 PVDFLA
+88 PVDFLT

-99 DEVIDS
+99 EEVIDS
-105 LFNTIDKD
+105 LFETIDKK
-113 FIDIVDGY
+113 FIEVAEGY
-121 AQGINRYAELNPNE
+121 AQGINRYAELNPE
-135 VLVKKLF
+135 KVLVKKLF

-157 FISSEGDRAVRAIFE
+157 FISSEGDRAIRAIFE
-172 NNFESLNFQRRNEL
+172 NDFESLSFQRRNEL

-194 TKKTKNG
+194 TKKTNNG

-211 PLDGPTSWYEVH
+211 PLDGPTSWYEAH
-223 LESEEGT
+223 LESKEGT

-263 DVYQLE
+263 DIFQLE

-274 KIKYYF
+274 KRKYYF
-280 DNKIL
+280 DNKVL

-296 KIFGIPIKVS
+296 NILGIPIRVS

-320 KTGFFSVRTGSLHKV
+320 KTGFFSVRTGSLFKV

-340 WWKMNKAKNFKEFY
+340 WWKMNKATSFDEFY

-385 KRNDKYKWTGVLPG
+385 IRNDKFKWTGVLPG
-399 NTSETLWTEYYKTSE
+399 NTSETLWTDYYKTHE

-437 SLDENPKPKDFATNM
+437 SIDENPNPKDFASNM
-452 GFETFDNNRSTRIF
+452 GYETFDNNRSTRIF
-466 ELVESYDAIDYEAFK
+466 ELVESYKSIDYEDFK
-481 TIKYDNK
+481 KIKYDNK
-488 FPTPFNYNFMNINNI
+488 FPTPFNYNFMDVNKI
-503 MEMSP
+503 MEMKSDD
-508 ENYPE
+508 YPE
-513 ISDILEQIQKWDRI
+513 IADLIKQIQNWDRS
-527 TDANSTG
+527 TDAASTG

-559 SKSLIADCLREVKNR
+559 SKSLIADCLVEVKKR
-574 MIKHFKTTSVKLG
+574 MKKYFNSTIIKLG
-587 DFQKLVRGTKEIP
+587 DFQKLIRGGKEIP

-633 KFSSKGTEIESV
+633 KFSSKGTEIESI
-645 ISYGSSDHKD
+645 ISYGSSDNEE
-655 SPHYNDQMDI
+655 SPHYDDQMEK
-665 YSKFQTKKMSFDRNY
+665 YSKFQTKKMSFDRDWVLNNSKR
-680 VIKNAKKTYNPE
+680 IYNPR

>member
-1 MYNVNYLIKILI
+1 MKQLK
-13 PLLLI
+13 
-18 FSPIYSQKV
+18 SIYFLFLFFTLSSIAQTI
-27 NPENIEIIRDNYGVP
+27 NTNNIEIIRDSFGVP
-42 HVYSKTDKELA
+42 HIYTKTDAELG

-88 PVDFLA
+88 PVDFLS
-94 QLIQS
+94 QLIRS
-99 DEVIDS
+99 DEIIDS
-105 LFNTIDKD
+105 LYNTIDKN
-113 FIDIVDGY
+113 FIEVVKGY

-172 NNFESLNFQRRNEL
+172 NNFKSLTFQRRNEL

-194 TKKTKNG
+194 TNKTKNG

-240 PCILTGSNKNL
+240 PCVLTGTNKNL

-263 DVYQLE
+263 DIYQLE

-274 KIKYYF
+274 KRKYFF
-280 DNKIL
+280 DDKIL

-296 KIFGIPIKVS
+296 KILGIPIKVS

-320 KTGFFSVRTGSLHKV
+320 KTGFFSVRTGSLFKV
-335 RALEQ
+335 RGLEQ
-340 WWKMNKAKNFKEFY
+340 WWKMNKASSFKEFY

-385 KRNDKYKWTGVLPG
+385 KRNNKYKWTDVLPG

-414 LPQVINPE
+414 LPQVINPK

-437 SLDENPKPKDFATNM
+437 SLNENPNPQNFNSNM

-466 ELVESYDAIDYEAFK
+466 ELIESFNAIDYKDFK

-488 FPTPFNYNFMNINNI
+488 FPTPFNYNFMDINNI
-503 MEMSP
+503 MEMDP
-508 ENYPE
+508 KNYPE
-513 ISDILEQIQKWDRI
+513 ISDLLEQIQKWDRV
-527 TDANSTG
+527 TDADSTG

-543 TLADKY
+543 TLAEKY

-559 SKSLIADCLREVKNR
+559 SKDLIADCLKDVKEK
-574 MIKHFKTTSVKLG
+574 MIKYFNSSTVKLG
-587 DFQKLVRGTKEIP
+587 EYQKLVRGNKEIP

-606 VITAMNASKYKDGK
+606 VITAMTASKYRNGK
-620 VQVTHGE
+620 IQVTHGE

-633 KFSSKGTEIESV
+633 KFSNKGVEIESI

-655 SPHYNDQMDI
+655 SPHYNDQMEL
-665 YSKFQTKKMSFDRNY
+665 YSKFKTKKMSFDKDY
-680 VIKNAKKTYNPE
+680 VLKNAKTTYNPK

>member
-1 MYNVNYLIKILI
+1 MKQLKSIYLLFLFFTFNSIAQNI
-13 PLLLI
+13 
-18 FSPIYSQKV
+18 
-27 NPENIEIIRDNYGVP
+27 NTNNIEIIRDSFGVP
-42 HVYSKTDKELA
+42 HIYTKTDAELG

-88 PVDFLA
+88 PVDFLS
-94 QLIQS
+94 QLIRS
-99 DEVIDS
+99 DEIIDS
-105 LFNTIDKD
+105 LYNTIDKN
-113 FIDIVDGY
+113 FIEVVKGY
-121 AQGINRYAELNPNE
+121 AQGINRYAELNPKE

-172 NNFESLNFQRRNEL
+172 NNFKSLTFQRRNEL

-194 TKKTKNG
+194 TNKTRNG

-240 PCILTGSNKNL
+240 PCVLTGTNKNL

-263 DVYQLE
+263 DIYQLE

-274 KIKYYF
+274 KRKYFF
-280 DNKIL
+280 DDKIL

-296 KIFGIPIKVS
+296 KILGIPIKVS

-320 KTGFFSVRTGSLHKV
+320 KTGFFSVRTGSLFKV
-335 RALEQ
+335 RGLEQ
-340 WWKMNKAKNFKEFY
+340 WWKMNKASSFKEFY

-385 KRNDKYKWTGVLPG
+385 KRNNKYKWTDVLPG

-414 LPQVINPE
+414 LPQVINPK

-437 SLDENPKPKDFATNM
+437 SLNENPNPQNFNSNM

-466 ELVESYDAIDYEAFK
+466 ELIESFNAIDYKDFK

-488 FPTPFNYNFMNINNI
+488 FPTPFNYNFMDINNI
-503 MEMSP
+503 MEMDP
-508 ENYPE
+508 KNYPE
-513 ISDILEQIQKWDRI
+513 ISDLLEQIQKWDRV

-543 TLADKY
+543 TLAEKY

-559 SKSLIADCLREVKNR
+559 SKDLIADCLKDVKEK
-574 MIKHFKTTSVKLG
+574 MIKYFNSSTVKLG
-587 DFQKLVRGTKEIP
+587 EYQKLVRGNKEMP

-606 VITAMNASKYKDGK
+606 VITAMTASKYRNGK
-620 VQVTHGE
+620 IQVTHGE

-633 KFSSKGTEIESV
+633 KFSNKGVEIESI

-655 SPHYNDQMDI
+655 SPHYNDQMEL
-665 YSKFQTKKMSFDRNY
+665 YSKFKTKKMSFDKDY
-680 VIKNAKKTYNPE
+680 VLKNARTTYNPK

>member
-1 MYNVNYLIKILI
+1 MIRTVFF
-13 PLLLI
+13 I
-18 FSPIYSQKV
+18 FISCSIFSQKV
-27 NPENIEIIRDNYGVP
+27 DVNNIEIIRDKYGVP
-42 HVYSKTDKELA
+42 HIYSNTDKELA
-53 YGLAWVH
+53 YGLAWAH

-72 LAGNSLLS
+72 LAGNALLS
-80 KHIGLRGA
+80 KHIGFRGA
-88 PVDFLA
+88 PVDFLT

-99 DEVIDS
+99 EEVIDS
-105 LFNTIDKD
+105 LFETIDKK
-113 FIDIVDGY
+113 FIEVAEGY
-121 AQGINRYAELNPNE
+121 AQGINRYAELNPE
-135 VLVKKLF
+135 KVLVKKLF

-157 FISSEGDRAVRAIFE
+157 FISSEGDRAIRAIFE
-172 NNFESLNFQRRNEL
+172 NDFESLNFQRRNEL

-194 TKKTKNG
+194 TKKTNNG

-211 PLDGPTSWYEVH
+211 PLDGPTSWYEAH
-223 LESEEGT
+223 LESKEGT

-263 DVYQLE
+263 DIFQLE

-274 KIKYYF
+274 KRKYYF
-280 DNKIL
+280 DNKVL

-296 KIFGIPIKVS
+296 NILGIPIRVS

-320 KTGFFSVRTGSLHKV
+320 KTGFFSVRTGSLFKV

-340 WWKMNKAKNFKEFY
+340 WWKMNKATSFDEFY

-385 KRNDKYKWTGVLPG
+385 IRNDKFKWTGVLPG
-399 NTSETLWTEYYKTSE
+399 NTSETLWTDYYKTHE

-437 SLDENPKPKDFATNM
+437 SIDENPNPKDFALNM

-466 ELVESYDAIDYEAFK
+466 ELVESYKSIDYEDFK
-481 TIKYDNK
+481 KIKYDNK
-488 FPTPFNYNFMNINNI
+488 FPTPFNYNFMDVNKI
-503 MEMSP
+503 MEMKP
-508 ENYPE
+508 DDYPE
-513 ISDILEQIQKWDRI
+513 IADLIKQIQNWDRS
-527 TDANSTG
+527 TDATSTG

-559 SKSLIADCLREVKNR
+559 SKSLIADCLVEVKKR
-574 MIKHFKTTSVKLG
+574 MKKYFNSTIIKLG
-587 DFQKLVRGTKEIP
+587 DFQKLVRGDKEMP

-633 KFSSKGTEIESV
+633 KFSSKGTEIESI
-645 ISYGSSDHKD
+645 ISYGSSDNEE
-655 SPHYNDQMDI
+655 SPHYDDQMEK
-665 YSKFQTKKMSFDRNY
+665 YSKFQTKKMSFDRNW
-680 VIKNAKKTYNPE
+680 VLNNSKRIYNPR

>member
-1 MYNVNYLIKILI
+1 MIRTVFF
-13 PLLLI
+13 I
-18 FSPIYSQKV
+18 FISCSIFSQKV
-27 NPENIEIIRDNYGVP
+27 DVNNIEIIRDKYGVP
-42 HVYSKTDKELA
+42 HIYSNTDKELA
-53 YGLAWVH
+53 YGLAWAH

-72 LAGNSLLS
+72 LAGNALLS
-80 KHIGLRGA
+80 KHIGFRGA
-88 PVDFLA
+88 PVDFLT

-99 DEVIDS
+99 EEVIDS
-105 LFNTIDKD
+105 LFETIDKK
-113 FIDIVDGY
+113 FIEVAEGY
-121 AQGINRYAELNPNE
+121 AQGINRYAELNPE
-135 VLVKKLF
+135 KVLVKKLF

-157 FISSEGDRAVRAIFE
+157 FISSEGDRAIRAIFE
-172 NNFESLNFQRRNEL
+172 NDFESLNFQRRNEL

-194 TKKTKNG
+194 TKKTNNG

-211 PLDGPTSWYEVH
+211 PLDGPTSWYEAH
-223 LESEEGT
+223 LESKEGT

-263 DVYQLE
+263 DIFQLE

-274 KIKYYF
+274 KRKYYF
-280 DNKIL
+280 DNKVL

-296 KIFGIPIKVS
+296 NILGIPIRVS

-320 KTGFFSVRTGSLHKV
+320 KTGFFSVRTGSLFKV

-340 WWKMNKAKNFKEFY
+340 WWKMNKATSFDEFY

-385 KRNDKYKWTGVLPG
+385 IRNDKFKWTGVLPG
-399 NTSETLWTEYYKTSE
+399 NTSETLWTDYYKTHE

-437 SLDENPKPKDFATNM
+437 SIDENPNPKDFASNM

-466 ELVESYDAIDYEAFK
+466 ELVESYKSIDYEDFK
-481 TIKYDNK
+481 KIKYDNK
-488 FPTPFNYNFMNINNI
+488 FPTPFNYNFMDVNKI
-503 MEMSP
+503 MEMKP
-508 ENYPE
+508 DDYP
-513 ISDILEQIQKWDRI
+513 DIADLLKQIQNWDRS
-527 TDANSTG
+527 TDAASTG

-559 SKSLIADCLREVKNR
+559 SKSLIADCLVEVKKR
-574 MIKHFKTTSVKLG
+574 MKKYFNSTIIKLG
-587 DFQKLVRGTKEIP
+587 DFQKLVRGDKEMP

-633 KFSSKGTEIESV
+633 KFSSKGTEIESI
-645 ISYGSSDHKD
+645 ISYGSSDNEE
-655 SPHYNDQMDI
+655 SPHYHDQMEK
-665 YSKFQTKKMSFDRNY
+665 YSKFQTKKMSFDRDWVLNNSKR
-680 VIKNAKKTYNPE
+680 IYNPR

>member
-1 MYNVNYLIKILI
+1 MIRTVFF
-13 PLLLI
+13 I
-18 FSPIYSQKV
+18 FISCSIFSQKV
-27 NPENIEIIRDNYGVP
+27 DVNNIEIIRDKYGVP
-42 HVYSKTDKELA
+42 HIYSNTDKELA
-53 YGLAWVH
+53 YGLAWAH

-72 LAGNSLLS
+72 LAGNALLS

-88 PVDFLA
+88 PVDFLT

-99 DEVIDS
+99 EEVIDS
-105 LFNTIDKD
+105 LFDTIDKK
-113 FIDIVDGY
+113 FIEVAEGY
-121 AQGINRYAELNPNE
+121 AQGINRYAELNPE
-135 VLVKKLF
+135 KVLVKKLF

-157 FISSEGDRAVRAIFE
+157 FISSEGDRAIRAIFE
-172 NNFESLNFQRRNEL
+172 NDFESLNFQRRNEL

-194 TKKTKNG
+194 TKKTNNG

-211 PLDGPTSWYEVH
+211 PLDGPTSWYEAH
-223 LESEEGT
+223 LESKEGT

-263 DVYQLE
+263 DIFQLE

-274 KIKYYF
+274 KRKYYF
-280 DNKIL
+280 DNKVL

-296 KIFGIPIKVS
+296 NILGIPIRVS

-320 KTGFFSVRTGSLHKV
+320 KTGFFSVRTGSLFKV

-340 WWKMNKAKNFKEFY
+340 WWKMNKATSFDEFY

-385 KRNDKYKWTGVLPG
+385 IRNDKFKWTGVLPG
-399 NTSETLWTEYYKTSE
+399 NTSETLWTDYYKTHE

-437 SLDENPKPKDFATNM
+437 SIDENPNPKDFASNM
-452 GFETFDNNRSTRIF
+452 GYETFDNNRSTRIL
-466 ELVESYDAIDYEAFK
+466 ELVESYKSIDYEDFK
-481 TIKYDNK
+481 KIKYDNK
-488 FPTPFNYNFMNINNI
+488 FPTPFNYNFMDVNKI
-503 MEMSP
+503 MEMKP
-508 ENYPE
+508 DDYPE
-513 ISDILEQIQKWDRI
+513 IADLIKQIQNWDRS
-527 TDANSTG
+527 TDAASTG

-559 SKSLIADCLREVKNR
+559 SKSLIADCLVEVKKR
-574 MIKHFKTTSVKLG
+574 MKKYFNSTIVKLG
-587 DFQKLVRGTKEIP
+587 DFQKLVRGDKEIP

-606 VITAMNASKYKDGK
+606 IITAMNASKYKDGK

-633 KFSSKGTEIESV
+633 KFSSKGTEIESI
-645 ISYGSSDHKD
+645 ISYGSSDNED
-655 SPHYNDQMDI
+655 SPHYDDQMEK
-665 YSKFQTKKMSFDRNY
+665 YSKFQTKKMSFDRDWVLNNSKR
-680 VIKNAKKTYNPE
+680 IYNPR

>member
-1 MYNVNYLIKILI
+1 MIKKFFFLLIAFPAFCQNVNI
-13 PLLLI
+13 
-18 FSPIYSQKV
+18 
-27 NPENIEIIRDNYGVP
+27 NNIEIIRDHYGVP
-42 HVYSKTDKELA
+42 HIYSDTDKELA
-53 YGLAWVH
+53 YGLAWAH

-72 LAGNSLLS
+72 LAGNALLS
-80 KHIGLRGA
+80 KHLGLRGA
-88 PVDFLA
+88 PVDFLT

-99 DEVIDS
+99 EEVIDS
-105 LFNTIDKD
+105 LYETIDKN
-113 FIDIVDGY
+113 FLEVAEGY
-121 AQGINRYAELNPNE
+121 AQGINRYAELNPDK

-157 FISSEGDRAVRAIFE
+157 FISSEGDRAIRAIFE
-172 NNFESLNFQRRNEL
+172 NDFESLNFQRRNEL

-194 TKKTKNG
+194 TKKTNNG

-223 LESEEGT
+223 LESKEGT

-263 DVYQLE
+263 DIFQLE
-269 MVKNS
+269 MVKKS
-274 KIKYYF
+274 KRKYYF
-280 DNKIL
+280 DNQVL

-296 KIFGIPIKVS
+296 NILGIPIRVS
-306 KKYYSSVYGPTLKN
+306 RKYYSSVYGPTLKN
-320 KTGFFSVRTGSLHKV
+320 KTGFFSVRTGSLFKI

-340 WWKMNKAKNFKEFY
+340 WWKMNKATSFDEFY

-385 KRNDKYKWTGVLPG
+385 IRNDKFKWTGVLPG
-399 NTSETLWTEYYKTSE
+399 NTSETLWTDYYKTHE
-414 LPQVINPE
+414 LPQVINPK

-430 HSPFKST
+430 HSPFLST
-437 SLDENPKPKDFATNM
+437 SIDENPNPQDFASNM
-452 GFETFDNNRSTRIF
+452 GFETFNNNRSTRIF
-466 ELVESYDAIDYEAFK
+466 ELVESHKSIDYETFK
-481 TIKYDNK
+481 KIKYDNK
-488 FPTPFNYNFMNINNI
+488 FPTPFNYNFMDINNI
-503 MEMSP
+503 MEMQP
-508 ENYPE
+508 DNYPE
-513 ISDILEQIQKWDRI
+513 VADLIKQIQNWDRS
-527 TDANSTG
+527 TDASSTG
-534 AGAYAMFYY
+534 AGAFAMFYY

-559 SKSLIADCLREVKNR
+559 SKSLIADCLVEVKKR
-574 MIKHFKTTSVKLG
+574 MKKYFDSTTIKLG
-587 DFQKLVRGTKEIP
+587 DFQKLVRGDKEMP

-633 KFSSKGTEIESV
+633 KFSSKGTEIESI
-645 ISYGSSDHKD
+645 ISYGSSDNKE
-655 SPHYNDQMDI
+655 SPHYSDQMEK
-665 YSKFQTKKMSFDRNY
+665 YSKFQTKKMSFDRDW
-680 VIKNAKKTYNPE
+680 VLKNSRRIYNPK

>member
-1 MYNVNYLIKILI
+1 MKQLKSIYLLFLFFTFNSIAQNI
-13 PLLLI
+13 
-18 FSPIYSQKV
+18 
-27 NPENIEIIRDNYGVP
+27 NTNNIEIIRDSFGVP
-42 HVYSKTDKELA
+42 HIYTKTDAELG

-88 PVDFLA
+88 PVDFLS
-94 QLIQS
+94 QLIRS
-99 DEVIDS
+99 DEIIDS
-105 LFNTIDKD
+105 LYNTIDKN
-113 FIDIVDGY
+113 FIEVVKGY

-172 NNFESLNFQRRNEL
+172 NNFKSLTFQRRNEL

-194 TKKTKNG
+194 TNKTKNG

-240 PCILTGSNKNL
+240 PCVLTGTNKNL

-263 DVYQLE
+263 DIYQLE

-274 KIKYYF
+274 KRKYFF
-280 DNKIL
+280 DDKIL

-296 KIFGIPIKVS
+296 KILGIPIKVS

-320 KTGFFSVRTGSLHKV
+320 KTGFFSVRTGSLFKV
-335 RALEQ
+335 RGLEQ
-340 WWKMNKAKNFKEFY
+340 WWKMNKASSFKEFY

-385 KRNDKYKWTGVLPG
+385 KRNNKYKWTDVLPG

-414 LPQVINPE
+414 LPQVINPK

-437 SLDENPKPKDFATNM
+437 SLNENPNPQNFNSNM

-466 ELVESYDAIDYEAFK
+466 ELIESINAIDYKDFK

-488 FPTPFNYNFMNINNI
+488 FPTPFNYNFMDINNI
-503 MEMSP
+503 MEMDP
-508 ENYPE
+508 KNYPE
-513 ISDILEQIQKWDRI
+513 ISDLLEQIQKWDRV
-527 TDANSTG
+527 TDVNSTG

-543 TLADKY
+543 TLVEKY

-559 SKSLIADCLREVKNR
+559 SKDLIADCLKDVKEK
-574 MIKHFKTTSVKLG
+574 MIKYFNSSTVKLG
-587 DFQKLVRGTKEIP
+587 EYQKLVRGNKEMP

-606 VITAMNASKYKDGK
+606 VITAMTASKYRNGK
-620 VQVTHGE
+620 IQVTHGE

-633 KFSSKGTEIESV
+633 KFSNKGVEIESI

-655 SPHYNDQMDI
+655 SPHYNDQMEL
-665 YSKFQTKKMSFDRNY
+665 YSKFKTKKMSFDKDY
-680 VIKNAKKTYNPE
+680 VLKNARTTYNPK

>member
-1 MYNVNYLIKILI
+1 MKPLKIIYILF
-13 PLLLI
+13 LL
-18 FSPIYSQKV
+18 FSLNNFSQII
-27 NPENIEIIRDNYGVP
+27 NTNNIEIIRDNFGVP
-42 HVYSKTDKELA
+42 HIYTKSDAELG

-60 SEDDFKTIQEAY
+60 SEDDFETIQEAY

-80 KHIGLRGA
+80 KHIGLSGA
-88 PVDFLA
+88 PIDFLS
-94 QLIQS
+94 QLIRS
-99 DEVIDS
+99 DEIIDS
-105 LFNTIDKD
+105 LYNTIDKN
-113 FIDIVDGY
+113 FIKVIKGY
-121 AQGINRYAELNPNE
+121 AQGINRYAELNPKE
-135 VLVKKLF
+135 VLVEKLF

-172 NNFESLNFQRRNEL
+172 NNFKSLNFQRRNEL

-194 TKKTKNG
+194 TNKTRNG

-240 PCILTGSNKNL
+240 PCVLTGTNKNL

-263 DVYQLE
+263 DIYQLE

-274 KIKYYF
+274 KRKYFF
-280 DNKIL
+280 DDKIL

-296 KIFGIPIKVS
+296 KILGIPIKVS

-320 KTGFFSVRTGSLHKV
+320 KTGFFSVRTGSLFKV
-335 RALEQ
+335 RGLEQ
-340 WWKMNKAKNFKEFY
+340 WWKMNKASSFKEFY

-385 KRNDKYKWTGVLPG
+385 KRNNKYKWTNVLPG

-414 LPQVINPE
+414 LPQVINPK

-437 SLDENPKPKDFATNM
+437 SLNENPNPKNFNSNM

-466 ELVESYDAIDYEAFK
+466 ELIESFNAIDYKDFK

-488 FPTPFNYNFMNINNI
+488 FPTPFNYNFMDINNI
-503 MEMSP
+503 MEMDP

-513 ISDILEQIQKWDRI
+513 ISDLLEEIQKWDRV
-527 TDANSTG
+527 TDANSNG

-543 TLADKY
+543 TLAEKY

-559 SKSLIADCLREVKNR
+559 SKDLIADCLKDVKEK
-574 MIKHFKTTSVKLG
+574 MIKYFNSSTVKLG
-587 DFQKLVRGTKEIP
+587 EYQKLVRGNKEMP

-606 VITAMNASKYKDGK
+606 VITAMTASNYRNGK
-620 VQVTHGE
+620 IQVTHGE

-633 KFSSKGTEIESV
+633 KFSNKGVEIESI

-655 SPHYNDQMDI
+655 SPHYNDQMEL
-665 YSKFQTKKMSFDRNY
+665 YSKFKTKKMSFDKDY
-680 VIKNAKKTYNPE
+680 ILKNASTTYNPK

>member
-1 MYNVNYLIKILI
+1 MIRTVFF
-13 PLLLI
+13 I
-18 FSPIYSQKV
+18 FISCSIFSQKV
-27 NPENIEIIRDNYGVP
+27 DVNNIEIIRDKYGVP
-42 HVYSKTDKELA
+42 HIYSNTDKELA
-53 YGLAWVH
+53 YGLAWAH

-72 LAGNSLLS
+72 LAGNALLS
-80 KHIGLRGA
+80 KHIGFRGA
-88 PVDFLA
+88 PVDFLT

-99 DEVIDS
+99 EEVIDS
-105 LFNTIDKD
+105 LFETIDKK
-113 FIDIVDGY
+113 FIEVAEGY
-121 AQGINRYAELNPNE
+121 AQGINRYAELNPE
-135 VLVKKLF
+135 KVLVKKLF

-157 FISSEGDRAVRAIFE
+157 FISSEGDRAIRAIFE
-172 NNFESLNFQRRNEL
+172 NDFESLNFQRRNEL

-194 TKKTKNG
+194 TKKTNNG

-211 PLDGPTSWYEVH
+211 PLDGPTSWYEAH
-223 LESEEGT
+223 LESKEGT

-263 DVYQLE
+263 DIFQLE

-274 KIKYYF
+274 KRKYYF
-280 DNKIL
+280 DNKVL

-296 KIFGIPIKVS
+296 NILGIPIRVS

-320 KTGFFSVRTGSLHKV
+320 KTGFFSVRTGSLFKV

-340 WWKMNKAKNFKEFY
+340 WWKMNKATSFDEFY

-385 KRNDKYKWTGVLPG
+385 VRNDKFKWTGVLPG
-399 NTSETLWTEYYKTSE
+399 NTSETLWTDYYKTRE

-437 SLDENPKPKDFATNM
+437 SIDENPNPKDFASNM

-466 ELVESYDAIDYEAFK
+466 ELIESYKSIDYEDFK
-481 TIKYDNK
+481 KIKYDNK
-488 FPTPFNYNFMNINNI
+488 FPIPFNYNFMDVNKI
-503 MEMSP
+503 MEMKP
-508 ENYPE
+508 DDYPE
-513 ISDILEQIQKWDRI
+513 IADLIKQIQNWDRS
-527 TDANSTG
+527 TDAASTG

-559 SKSLIADCLREVKNR
+559 SKSLIADCLVEVKKR
-574 MIKHFKTTSVKLG
+574 MKKYFNSTIIKLG
-587 DFQKLVRGTKEIP
+587 DFQKLVRGDKEMP

-633 KFSSKGTEIESV
+633 KFSSKGTEIESI
-645 ISYGSSDHKD
+645 ISYGSSDNEE
-655 SPHYNDQMDI
+655 SPHYHDQMEK
-665 YSKFQTKKMSFDRNY
+665 YSKFQTKKMSFDRDWVLNNSKR
-680 VIKNAKKTYNPE
+680 IYNPR

>member
-157 FISSEGDRAVRAIFE
+157 FISSEGDRAIRAIFE
-172 NNFESLNFQRRNEL
+172 NDFESLNFQRRNEL

-223 LESEEGT
+223 LESE
-230 SIIGATFAGA
+230 
-240 PCILTGSNKNL
+240 
-251 AWTHTVNRPDKT
+251 
-263 DVYQLE
+263 
-269 MVKNS
+269 
-274 KIKYYF
+274 
-280 DNKIL
+280 
-285 KLKKYRGKAFI
+285 
-296 KIFGIPIKVS
+296 
-306 KKYYSSVYGPTLKN
+306 
-320 KTGFFSVRTGSLHKV
+320 
-335 RALEQ
+335 
-340 WWKMNKAKNFKEFY
+340 
-354 SILEM
+354 
-359 NEIPGYNIGYA
+359 
-370 DKDDNIFYISNGLIP
+370 
-385 KRNDKYKWTGVLPG
+385 
-399 NTSETLWTEYYKTSE
+399 
-414 LPQVINPE
+414 
-422 SGYIYNAN
+422 
-430 HSPFKST
+430 
-437 SLDENPKPKDFATNM
+437 
-452 GFETFDNNRSTRIF
+452 
-466 ELVESYDAIDYEAFK
+466 
-481 TIKYDNK
+481 
-488 FPTPFNYNFMNINNI
+488 
-503 MEMSP
+503 
-508 ENYPE
+508 
-513 ISDILEQIQKWDRI
+513 
-527 TDANSTG
+527 
-534 AGAYAMFYY
+534 
-543 TLADKY
+543 
-549 FYKSYYDRNF
+549 
-559 SKSLIADCLREVKNR
+559 
-574 MIKHFKTTSVKLG
+574 
-587 DFQKLVRGTKEIP
+587 
-600 IFGMPD
+600 
-606 VITAMNASKYKDGK
+606 
-620 VQVTHGE
+620 
-627 SYIQLV
+627 
-633 KFSSKGTEIESV
+633 
-645 ISYGSSDHKD
+645 
-655 SPHYNDQMDI
+655 
-665 YSKFQTKKMSFDRNY
+665 
-680 VIKNAKKTYNPE
+680 

>member
-1 MYNVNYLIKILI
+1 MKQLKSIYLLFLFFTFNSIAQNI
-13 PLLLI
+13 
-18 FSPIYSQKV
+18 
-27 NPENIEIIRDNYGVP
+27 NTNNIEIIRDNFGVP
-42 HVYSKTDKELA
+42 HIYTKNDAELG

-88 PVDFLA
+88 PVDFLS
-94 QLIQS
+94 QLIRS
-99 DEVIDS
+99 DEIIDS
-105 LFNTIDKD
+105 LYNTIDKN
-113 FIDIVDGY
+113 FIEVVKGY

-172 NNFESLNFQRRNEL
+172 NNFKSLTFQRRNEL

-194 TKKTKNG
+194 TNKTRNG

-240 PCILTGSNKNL
+240 PCVLTGTNKNL

-263 DVYQLE
+263 DIYQLE

-274 KIKYYF
+274 KRKYFF
-280 DNKIL
+280 DDKIL

-296 KIFGIPIKVS
+296 KILGIPIKVS

-320 KTGFFSVRTGSLHKV
+320 KTGFFSVRTGSLFKV
-335 RALEQ
+335 RGLEQ
-340 WWKMNKAKNFKEFY
+340 WWKMNKARSFKEFY

-385 KRNDKYKWTGVLPG
+385 KRNNKYKWTDVLPG

-414 LPQVINPE
+414 LPQVINPK

-437 SLDENPKPKDFATNM
+437 SLNENPNPENFNSNM

-466 ELVESYDAIDYEAFK
+466 ELIESFNAIDYKDFK

-488 FPTPFNYNFMNINNI
+488 FPTPFNYNFMDINNI
-503 MEMSP
+503 MEMDP
-508 ENYPE
+508 KNYPE
-513 ISDILEQIQKWDRI
+513 ISDLLEQIQKWDRV

-543 TLADKY
+543 TLAEKY

-559 SKSLIADCLREVKNR
+559 SKDLIADCLKDVKEK
-574 MIKHFKTTSVKLG
+574 MIKYFNSSTVKLG
-587 DFQKLVRGTKEIP
+587 EYQKLVRGNKEMP

-606 VITAMNASKYKDGK
+606 VITAMTASKYRNGK
-620 VQVTHGE
+620 IQVTHGE

-633 KFSSKGTEIESV
+633 KFSNKGVEIESI

-655 SPHYNDQMDI
+655 SPHYNDQMEL
-665 YSKFQTKKMSFDRNY
+665 YSKFKTKKMSFDKDY
-680 VIKNAKKTYNPE
+680 VLKNARTTYNPK

>member
-1 MYNVNYLIKILI
+1 MIRTVFF
-13 PLLLI
+13 I
-18 FSPIYSQKV
+18 FISCSIFSQKV
-27 NPENIEIIRDNYGVP
+27 DVNNIEIIRDKYGVP
-42 HVYSKTDKELA
+42 HIYSNTDKELA
-53 YGLAWVH
+53 YGLAWAH

-72 LAGNSLLS
+72 LAGNALLS
-80 KHIGLRGA
+80 KHIGFRGA
-88 PVDFLA
+88 PVDFLT

-99 DEVIDS
+99 EEVIDS
-105 LFNTIDKD
+105 LFETIDKK
-113 FIDIVDGY
+113 FIEVAEGY
-121 AQGINRYAELNPNE
+121 AQGINRYAELNPE
-135 VLVKKLF
+135 KILVKKLF

-157 FISSEGDRAVRAIFE
+157 FISSEGDRAIRAIFE
-172 NNFESLNFQRRNEL
+172 NDFESLNFQRRNEL

-194 TKKTKNG
+194 TKKTNNG

-211 PLDGPTSWYEVH
+211 PLDGPTSWYEAH
-223 LESEEGT
+223 LESKEGT

-263 DVYQLE
+263 DIFQLE

-274 KIKYYF
+274 KRKYYF
-280 DNKIL
+280 DNKVL

-296 KIFGIPIKVS
+296 NILGIPIRVS

-320 KTGFFSVRTGSLHKV
+320 KTGFFSVRTGSLFKV

-340 WWKMNKAKNFKEFY
+340 WWKMNKATSFDEFY

-385 KRNDKYKWTGVLPG
+385 IRNDKFKWTGVLPG
-399 NTSETLWTEYYKTSE
+399 NTSETLWTDYYKTHE

-437 SLDENPKPKDFATNM
+437 SIDENPNPKDFASNM

-466 ELVESYDAIDYEAFK
+466 ELVESYKSIDYEDFK
-481 TIKYDNK
+481 KIKYDNK
-488 FPTPFNYNFMNINNI
+488 FPTPFNYNFMDVNKI
-503 MEMSP
+503 MEMKP
-508 ENYPE
+508 DDYPE
-513 ISDILEQIQKWDRI
+513 IADLIKQIQNWDRS
-527 TDANSTG
+527 TDAASTG

-559 SKSLIADCLREVKNR
+559 SKSLIADCLVEVKKR
-574 MIKHFKTTSVKLG
+574 MKKYFNSTIIKLG
-587 DFQKLVRGTKEIP
+587 DFQKLVRGDKEMP

-633 KFSSKGTEIESV
+633 KFSSKGTEIESI
-645 ISYGSSDHKD
+645 ISYGSSDNEE
-655 SPHYNDQMDI
+655 SPHYDDQMEK
-665 YSKFQTKKMSFDRNY
+665 YSKFQTKKMSFDRDWVLNNSKR
-680 VIKNAKKTYNPE
+680 IYNPR

>member
-1 MYNVNYLIKILI
+1 MSQIKSVYILF
-13 PLLLI
+13 LLLLSFFGI
-18 FSPIYSQKV
+18 SQDIDS
-27 NPENIEIIRDNYGVP
+27 NNIEIIRDNFGVP
-42 HVYSKTDKELA
+42 HIYTKTDAELG

-88 PVDFLA
+88 PVDFLS
-94 QLIQS
+94 QLIRS
-99 DEVIDS
+99 DEIIDS
-105 LFNTIDKD
+105 LYSTIDKK
-113 FIDIVDGY
+113 FIEVVEGY
-121 AQGINRYAELNPNE
+121 AQGINRYAELNPQE

-172 NNFESLNFQRRNEL
+172 NNFKSLSFQRRNEL

-194 TKKTKNG
+194 TNKTRNG
-201 ETYMAVNTHQ
+201 ETYMVVNTHQ

-240 PCILTGSNKNL
+240 PCVLTGTNKNL

-263 DVYQLE
+263 DIYQLE

-274 KIKYYF
+274 KRKYFF
-280 DNKIL
+280 DDKIL

-296 KIFGIPIKVS
+296 KILGIPIKVS
-306 KKYYSSVYGPTLKN
+306 RKYYSSVYGPTLKN
-320 KTGFFSVRTGSLHKV
+320 KTGFFSVRTGSLFKV
-335 RALEQ
+335 RGLEQ
-340 WWKMNKAKNFKEFY
+340 WWKMNKASSFKEFY

-385 KRNDKYKWTGVLPG
+385 KRNNKYKWTDVLPG
-399 NTSETLWTEYYKTSE
+399 NNSETLWTEYYKTSE
-414 LPQVINPE
+414 LPQVINPK

-437 SLDENPKPKDFATNM
+437 SLNENPNPENFNSNM

-466 ELVESYDAIDYEAFK
+466 ELIESFNAIDYKDFK

-488 FPTPFNYNFMNINNI
+488 FPTPFNYNFMDINNI
-503 MEMSP
+503 MEMDP
-508 ENYPE
+508 INYPE
-513 ISDILEQIQKWDRI
+513 ISDLLEQIQKWDRV

-543 TLADKY
+543 TLAEKY

-559 SKSLIADCLREVKNR
+559 SKDLIADCLKDVKEK
-574 MIKHFKTTSVKLG
+574 MIKYFNSSTVKLG
-587 DFQKLVRGTKEIP
+587 EYQKLVRGNKEMP

-606 VITAMNASKYKDGK
+606 VITAMTASKYRNGK
-620 VQVTHGE
+620 IQVTHGE

-633 KFSSKGTEIESV
+633 KFSNKGVEIESI

-655 SPHYNDQMDI
+655 SSHYNDQMEL
-665 YSKFQTKKMSFDRNY
+665 YSKFKTKKMSFDKDY
-680 VIKNAKKTYNPE
+680 VLKNARTTYNPK

>member
-1 MYNVNYLIKILI
+1 MIRTVFF
-13 PLLLI
+13 I
-18 FSPIYSQKV
+18 FISCSIFSQKV
-27 NPENIEIIRDNYGVP
+27 DVNNIEIIRDKYGVP
-42 HVYSKTDKELA
+42 HIYSNTDKELA
-53 YGLAWVH
+53 YGLAWAH

-72 LAGNSLLS
+72 LAGNALLS

-88 PVDFLA
+88 PVDFLT

-99 DEVIDS
+99 EEVIDS
-105 LFNTIDKD
+105 LFETIDKK
-113 FIDIVDGY
+113 FIEVADGY
-121 AQGINRYAELNPNE
+121 AQGINRYAELNPE
-135 VLVKKLF
+135 KVLVKKLF

-157 FISSEGDRAVRAIFE
+157 FISSEGDRAIRAIFE
-172 NNFESLNFQRRNEL
+172 NDFESLNFQRRNEL

-194 TKKTKNG
+194 TKKTNNG

-211 PLDGPTSWYEVH
+211 PLDGPTSWYEAH
-223 LESEEGT
+223 LESKEGT

-263 DVYQLE
+263 DIFQLE

-274 KIKYYF
+274 KRKYYF

-296 KIFGIPIKVS
+296 NILGIPIRVS

-320 KTGFFSVRTGSLHKV
+320 KTGFFSVRTGSLFKV

-340 WWKMNKAKNFKEFY
+340 WWKMNKATSFDEFY

-385 KRNDKYKWTGVLPG
+385 IRNDKFKWTGVLPG
-399 NTSETLWTEYYKTSE
+399 NTSETLWTDYYKTHE

-437 SLDENPKPKDFATNM
+437 SIDENPNPKDFASNM
-452 GFETFDNNRSTRIF
+452 GYETFDNNRSTRIF
-466 ELVESYDAIDYEAFK
+466 ELVESYKSIDYEDFK
-481 TIKYDNK
+481 KIKYDNK
-488 FPTPFNYNFMNINNI
+488 FPTPFNYNFMDVNKI
-503 MEMSP
+503 MEMKSDD
-508 ENYPE
+508 YPE
-513 ISDILEQIQKWDRI
+513 IADLIKQIQNWDRS
-527 TDANSTG
+527 TDAASTG

-559 SKSLIADCLREVKNR
+559 SKSLIADCLVEVKKR
-574 MIKHFKTTSVKLG
+574 MKKYFNSTIIKLG
-587 DFQKLVRGTKEIP
+587 DFQKLVRGEKEMP

-606 VITAMNASKYKDGK
+606 VITAMNASNYKDGK

-633 KFSSKGTEIESV
+633 KFSSKGTEIESI
-645 ISYGSSDHKD
+645 ISYGSSDNEE
-655 SPHYNDQMDI
+655 SPHYDDQMEK
-665 YSKFQTKKMSFDRNY
+665 YSKFQTKKMSFDRDWVLNNSKR
-680 VIKNAKKTYNPE
+680 IYNPR

>member
-1 MYNVNYLIKILI
+1 MKQLK
-13 PLLLI
+13 
-18 FSPIYSQKV
+18 SIYFLFLFFTLSSIAQTI
-27 NPENIEIIRDNYGVP
+27 NTNNIEIIRDSFGVP
-42 HVYSKTDKELA
+42 HIYTKTDAELG

-88 PVDFLA
+88 PVDFLS
-94 QLIQS
+94 QLIRS
-99 DEVIDS
+99 DEIIDS
-105 LFNTIDKD
+105 LYNTIDKN
-113 FIDIVDGY
+113 FIEVVKGY

-172 NNFESLNFQRRNEL
+172 NNFKSLTFQRRNEL

-194 TKKTKNG
+194 TNKTKNG

-240 PCILTGSNKNL
+240 PCVLTGTNKNL

-263 DVYQLE
+263 DIYQLE

-274 KIKYYF
+274 KRKYFF
-280 DNKIL
+280 DDKIL

-296 KIFGIPIKVS
+296 KILGIPIKVS

-320 KTGFFSVRTGSLHKV
+320 KTGFFSVRTGSLFKV
-335 RALEQ
+335 RGLEQ
-340 WWKMNKAKNFKEFY
+340 WWKMNKASSFKEFY

-385 KRNDKYKWTGVLPG
+385 KRNNKYKWTDVLPG

-414 LPQVINPE
+414 LPQVINPK

-437 SLDENPKPKDFATNM
+437 SLNENPNPQNFNSNM

-466 ELVESYDAIDYEAFK
+466 ELIESFNAINYKDFK

-488 FPTPFNYNFMNINNI
+488 FPTPFNYNFMDINNI
-503 MEMSP
+503 MEMDP
-508 ENYPE
+508 KNYPE
-513 ISDILEQIQKWDRI
+513 ISDLLEQIQKWDRV
-527 TDANSTG
+527 TDADSTG

-543 TLADKY
+543 TLAEKY

-559 SKSLIADCLREVKNR
+559 SKDLIADCLKDVKEK
-574 MIKHFKTTSVKLG
+574 MIKYFNSSTVKLG
-587 DFQKLVRGTKEIP
+587 EYQKLVRGNKEIP

-606 VITAMNASKYKDGK
+606 VITAMTASKYRNGK
-620 VQVTHGE
+620 IQVTHGE

-633 KFSSKGTEIESV
+633 KFSNKGVEIESI

-655 SPHYNDQMDI
+655 SPHYNDQMEL
-665 YSKFQTKKMSFDRNY
+665 YSKFKTKKMSFDKDY
-680 VIKNAKKTYNPE
+680 VLKNAKTTYNPK